1 VVTNEQI
8 TDLENLTLGQ
18 ERDNVKQ
25 WHWKSPINVD
35 ISLFWNQIIASVNQ
49 YSATD
54 VASLKAKLAQFPRG
68 TKFLVNIS
76 GSPQFNYHW
85 SLNGF
90 GLPDA
95 VLQKMYC
102 TNAEKLL
109 MSRTTQPA

>member
-1 VVTNEQI
+1 MRSGNRNDVNEAVGFQFGLVEAIGRAQAWLVTNEQI

-76 GSPQFNYHW
+76 GSPP
-85 SLNGF
+85 SL
-90 GLPDA
+90 
-95 VLQKMYC
+95 
-102 TNAEKLL
+102 
-109 MSRTTQPA
+109 TTTGV